1 MDIIKFNGAP
11 PPVPKSC
18 FLLKMSIF
26 GVWQKFLLGIGFHAV
41 GGGRWIVKWR
51 LDGDEMETM
60 RGTDRSI
67 GPPEHQA
74 SDVRNTKK
82 LQEEI

>member
-1 MDIIKFNGAP
+1 
-11 PPVPKSC
+11 
-18 FLLKMSIF
+18 MSIF
-26 GVWQKFLLGIGFHAV
+26 GVWQKFFLGIGFHAV

-82 LQEEI
+82 NFRKKPRTVWEEIQQIQEKKHEL